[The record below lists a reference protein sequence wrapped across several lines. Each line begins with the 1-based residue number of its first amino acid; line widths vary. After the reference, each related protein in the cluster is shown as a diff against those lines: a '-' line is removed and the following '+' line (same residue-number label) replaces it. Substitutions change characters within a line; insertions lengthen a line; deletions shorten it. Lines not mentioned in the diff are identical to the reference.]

1 MATKELGLLKL
12 NPTQKLI
19 FVIGKGGVGR
29 TSVSA
34 ALATKFAAQ
43 KQKVLVVQWALNDAI
58 SPFYSLPPCSHK
70 ETSLPSG
77 FDTMNFNPKQAIAE
91 YFIDHLKMKWIY
103 SLVIENKHV
112 QKFLNAAPGIS
123 ELFFLGRLF
132 WLIELSEKERGFA
145 YDKVIVDTQATGHGI
160 SLFNV
165 APAVAKF
172 GLTGP
177 LAIECKRVAR
187 LLADSEKTGV
197 VFVTLPEELPVEEI
211 MESLP
216 KVTKQLGYKPLSIVV
231 NQSLNSHFFSNLSN
245 LVAQDWYRELRMSLN
260 SPQAQE
266 ELDGLSALI
275 DKKNLYEEKVVSWA
289 AVQNIPVQF
298 APDFHFISRQ
308 NSPLEIFLAIAEL
321 I

>member
-1 MATKELGLLKL
+1 MDDAPRKGL

-34 ALATKFAAQ
+34 ALATKFTAQ
-43 KQKVLVVQWALNDAI
+43 QQKVLVVQWALSDAI
-58 SPFYSLPPCSHK
+58 SPLYSSPPCSHK
-70 ETSLPSG
+70 ETPLPSG

-91 YFIDHLKMKWIY
+91 YFVDHLKMKWLHSI
-103 SLVIENKHV
+103 VIENKHV
-112 QKFLNAAPGIS
+112 QKFLNAAPGIN

-132 WLIELSEKERGFA
+132 WLIELSEKERGFT

-177 LAIECKRVAR
+177 LAIECKRVAK
-187 LLADSEKTGV
+187 LLADSSKTGV
-197 VFVTLPEELPVEEI
+197 VFVTLPEELPVEEL
-211 MESLP
+211 MSSLP
-216 KVTKQLGYKPLSIVV
+216 KVTTQLGYKPLAIIV
-231 NQSLNSHFFSNLSN
+231 NQSLNLKFFPSLSS
-245 LVAQDWYRELRMSLN
+245 LKHEDWYIKLRSELS
-260 SPQAQE
+260 SSQAQE
-266 ELDGLSALI
+266 ELDGLCALLE
-275 DKKNLYEEKVVSWA
+275 KKNKYENRVVNWA
-289 AVQNIPVQF
+289 LDQHILVQF
-298 APDFHFISRQ
+298 APDVHFMSRH
-308 NSPLEIFLAIAEL
+308 NSSSHVVQAIAES